1 MQPAAGG
8 FLSVEKGEVRLVA
21 TTFEYADEIDV
32 ARAEAAKARAEA
44 RIAAATE
51 ERDIKLGPRQA
62 QPRPEPAARRGKMIK
77 NGPAAELALQQA
89 FFAPFRPRSALTF
102 PGRLCKIIVNRIS
115 DCQKHVHPKSFLNL
129 FESR

>member
-1 MQPAAGG
+1 MKLKKLASLAMSGVLCVSMLAACGGG

-51 ERDIKLGPRQA
+51 ERDIKL
-62 QPRPEPAARRGKMIK
+62 ARAKLSRALNRLHIAGK
-77 NGPAAELALQQA
+77 
-89 FFAPFRPRSALTF
+89 
-102 PGRLCKIIVNRIS
+102 
-115 DCQKHVHPKSFLNL
+115 
-129 FESR
+129 